1 MDMPCRTFSDVYRGQ
16 VIDVLVLCPPGVL
29 DIVDFIIQV
38 TVTLPNRKAASPTI
52 NVCGRGYESYDEAH
66 HAGILI
72 GQGMIDSISH

>member
-16 VIDVLVLCPPGVL
+16 VIDVLVVCPPGVL
-29 DIVDFIIQV
+29 DTVDFIVQV
-38 TVTLPNRKAASPTI
+38 TVTLNHQAASPAI

-72 GQGMIDSISH
+72 GQGMIDSLTH